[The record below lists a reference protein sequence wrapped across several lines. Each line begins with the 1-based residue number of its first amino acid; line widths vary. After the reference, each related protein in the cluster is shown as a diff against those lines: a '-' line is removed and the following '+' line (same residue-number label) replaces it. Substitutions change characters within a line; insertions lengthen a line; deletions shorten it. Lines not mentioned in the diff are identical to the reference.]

1 MDIRRITGDIS
12 VSPQISPGDI
22 PAIAAAGFRSVLCN
36 RPDDEEPGQP
46 DYAAVAEAARDAGLE
61 VRSVPIPLGPTPA
74 ATIRDFA
81 RALDEMERPVLAYC
95 RSGTRCTMLWSMV
108 SYEALGGDEVI
119 RRARAAGYDMAGL
132 IRQIERG

>member
-46 DYAAVAEAARDAGLE
+46 DYAAVAEAAGAAGLE
-61 VRSVPIPLGPTPA
+61 IRSVPIPLGPVSGDTA
-74 ATIRDFA
+74 GEFA

-95 RSGTRCTMLWSMV
+95 RSGTRCAMLWSIV
-108 SYEALGGDEVI
+108 SYGALSGDEII
-119 RRARAAGYDMAGL
+119 RRTREAGYDMAGL
-132 IRQIERG
+132 VRQIERG